1 MKKAPGATLSG
12 ALYTVAFSSWRND
25 VASQAYELD
34 IPQVD
39 FTTVLTKVVDD
50 YLGKSRDSARA

>member
-1 MKKAPGATLSG
+1 M
-12 ALYTVAFSSWRND
+12 
-25 VASQAYELD
+25 ASQAYELD

-39 FTTVLTKVVDD
+39 FTTVLAKVVDD